1 MQSAATNE
9 QNEKFAELLAA
20 ALLSRHSDAI
30 VATGHDG
37 VIRFWN
43 PGAERI
49 FGYSREEAIGC
60 SLDLIIPER
69 LRQRHWDGFDKVMQS
84 GQSRYGESDLL
95 AVPALRKDGATISV
109 QFTIAMLRE
118 SGQLVGMAAIIR
130 DVTKQF
136 QETRELKRALSD
148 LQAAAGGRS

>member
-9 QNEKFAELLAA
+9 QNEKFTELLAA

-30 VATGHDG
+30 VATGLDG
-37 VIRFWN
+37 VIQFWN

-49 FGYSREEAIGC
+49 FGYSREEAVGR

-95 AVPALRKDGATISV
+95 AVPALRKDGTTISV

-136 QETRELKRALSD
+136 QETRGLKRALSD
-148 LQAAAGGRS
+148 LQAAAGKRS